1 MFLTL
6 ITFISAISISLIA
19 AGYSILGLATLFAG
33 AYIPIIAMGSAL
45 EVGKLVAASWLY
57 HNWRRNIPKSL
68 KAYLFTSII
77 ILVFITSMGIFGFLS
92 KAHIE
97 QTSVQSDN
105 TIQIESIES
114 QIQRQQKDI
123 ERAELQLGLL
133 DDALKKYVELGAVTK
148 SINARQGQEEERYAL
163 TTIINNATDT
173 IATLTKQKY
182 ELRTKENE
190 LIAEV
195 GPIKY
200 IAELVYGNSDTNTLE
215 EAVRWVIIIIVFV
228 FDPLAVLLLISAN
241 ISLKEEMTKLRRR
254 RGQKKRHLRKRADK
268 KQDQT
273 AWERKLQESKKKDG
287 ELTEVTHKNG
297 DVIAKY
303 YE

>member
-1 MFLTL
+1 MILAYLTL
-6 ITFISAISISLIA
+6 LTALAISGVA
-19 AGYSILGLATLFAG
+19 AYYSIIGLVAIFSASV
-33 AYIPIIAMGSAL
+33 IPIAVMGVVL
-45 EVGKLVAASWLY
+45 ETGKLVTAAWLY
-57 HNWRRNIPKSL
+57 HYWKKVNKLL
-68 KAYLFTSII
+68 KTYLISAVI
-77 ILVFITSMGIFGFLS
+77 ILMFITSMGIFGFLS

-97 QTSVQSDN
+97 QTTVQSDN
-105 TIQIESIES
+105 TLQIESIDS
-114 QIQRQQKDI
+114 QITRQQKDI
-123 ERAELQLGLL
+123 ERAELQLTLL

-148 SINARQGQEEERYAL
+148 SINARKGQEEERNAL
-163 TTIINNATDT
+163 TSTINDATNT
-173 IATLTKQKY
+173 IASLTKQKY

-200 IAELVYGNSDTNTLE
+200 IAELVYGNSETNTLE

-254 RGQKKRHLRKRADK
+254 KGQKKRQLRKRAEDK
-268 KQDQT
+268 KQQT
-273 AWERKLQESKKKDG
+273 AWERKLEESKKKDG
-287 ELTEVTHKNG
+287 EITEVTHKNG

>member
-1 MFLTL
+1 MILAYLTL
-6 ITFISAISISLIA
+6 LTALAISGVAAYYSIIGLVAIFSASVIPIAVMGVVLETGKLISAA
-19 AGYSILGLATLFAG
+19 
-33 AYIPIIAMGSAL
+33 
-45 EVGKLVAASWLY
+45 WLY
-57 HNWRRNIPKSL
+57 HYWKRVNKLL
-68 KAYLFTSII
+68 KTYLISAVIV
-77 ILVFITSMGIFGFLS
+77 LMFITSMGIFGFLS

-97 QTSVQSDN
+97 QTTVQSDN
-105 TIQIESIES
+105 TLQIESIDS
-114 QIQRQQKDI
+114 QIIRQQKDI
-123 ERAELQLGLL
+123 ERAELQLTLL

-148 SINARQGQEEERYAL
+148 SINARKGQEEERNAL
-163 TTIINNATDT
+163 ISTINNAPNT
-173 IATLTKQKY
+173 IARLTKTKY

-200 IAELVYGNSDTNTLE
+200 IAELVYGNSETNTLE

-254 RGQKKRHLRKRADK
+254 KGQRKRQLRKRAEDK
-268 KQDQT
+268 KQQT
-273 AWERKLQESKKKDG
+273 AWERKLEESKKKDG
-287 ELTEVTHKNG
+287 EITEVTHKNG

>member
-1 MFLTL
+1 MILAYLTL
-6 ITFISAISISLIA
+6 LTALAISGVA
-19 AGYSILGLATLFAG
+19 AYYSIIGLVAIFSASV
-33 AYIPIIAMGSAL
+33 IPIAVMGVVL
-45 EVGKLVAASWLY
+45 ETGKLVSAAWLY
-57 HNWRRNIPKSL
+57 HYWKRVNKLL
-68 KAYLFTSII
+68 KTYLISAVIV
-77 ILVFITSMGIFGFLS
+77 LMFITSMGIFGFLS

-97 QTSVQSDN
+97 QTTVQSDN
-105 TIQIESIES
+105 TLQIESIDS
-114 QIQRQQKDI
+114 QIIRQQKDI
-123 ERAELQLGLL
+123 ERAELQLTLL

-148 SINARQGQEEERYAL
+148 SINARKGQEEERNAL
-163 TTIINNATDT
+163 ISTINNATNT
-173 IATLTKQKY
+173 IASLTKTKY

-200 IAELVYGNSDTNTLE
+200 IAELVYGNSETNTLE

-254 RGQKKRHLRKRADK
+254 KGQRKRQLRKRAEDK
-268 KQDQT
+268 KQQT
-273 AWERKLQESKKKDG
+273 AWERKLEESKKKDG
-287 ELTEVTHKNG
+287 EITEVTHKNG

>member
-1 MFLTL
+1 MILAYLTL
-6 ITFISAISISLIA
+6 LTALAISGVAAYYSIIGLVAIFSASVIPIAVMGVVLETGKLISAA
-19 AGYSILGLATLFAG
+19 
-33 AYIPIIAMGSAL
+33 
-45 EVGKLVAASWLY
+45 WLY
-57 HNWRRNIPKSL
+57 HYWKRVNKLL
-68 KAYLFTSII
+68 KTYLISAVIV
-77 ILVFITSMGIFGFLS
+77 LMFITSMGIFGFLS

-97 QTSVQSDN
+97 QTTVQSDN
-105 TIQIESIES
+105 TLQIESIDS
-114 QIQRQQKDI
+114 QISRQQKDI
-123 ERAELQLGLL
+123 ERAELQLTLL

-148 SINARQGQEEERYAL
+148 SINARKGQEEERNAL
-163 TTIINNATDT
+163 ISTINNATNN
-173 IATLTKQKY
+173 IASLTKTKY

-200 IAELVYGNSDTNTLE
+200 IAELVYGNSETNTLE

-241 ISLKEEMTKLRRR
+241 ISLKEEMAKLRRR
-254 RGQKKRHLRKRADK
+254 KGQRKRHLRKRAEDK
-268 KQDQT
+268 KQQT
-273 AWERKLQESKKKDG
+273 AWERKLEESKKKDG
-287 ELTEVTHKNG
+287 EITEVTHKNG

>member
-1 MFLTL
+1 MILAYLTL
-6 ITFISAISISLIA
+6 LTALAISGVA
-19 AGYSILGLATLFAG
+19 AYYSIIGLVAIFSASV
-33 AYIPIIAMGSAL
+33 IPIAVMGVVL
-45 EVGKLVAASWLY
+45 ETGKLVSAAWLY
-57 HNWRRNIPKSL
+57 HYWKRVNKLL
-68 KAYLFTSII
+68 KTYLISAVIV
-77 ILVFITSMGIFGFLS
+77 LMFITSMGIFGFLS

-97 QTSVQSDN
+97 QTTVQSDN
-105 TIQIESIES
+105 TLQIESIDS
-114 QIQRQQKDI
+114 QISRQQKDI
-123 ERAELQLGLL
+123 ERAELQLTLL

-148 SINARQGQEEERYAL
+148 SINARKGQEEERNAL
-163 TTIINNATDT
+163 ISTINNATNT
-173 IATLTKQKY
+173 IASLKKTKY

-200 IAELVYGNSDTNTLE
+200 IAELVYGNSETNTLE

-254 RGQKKRHLRKRADK
+254 KGQRKRHLRKRAEDK
-268 KQDQT
+268 KQQT
-273 AWERKLQESKKKDG
+273 AWERKLEESKKKDG
-287 ELTEVTHKNG
+287 EITEVTHKNG

>member
-1 MFLTL
+1 MILAYLTL
-6 ITFISAISISLIA
+6 LTALAISGVA
-19 AGYSILGLATLFAG
+19 AYYSIIGLVAIFSASV
-33 AYIPIIAMGSAL
+33 IPIAVMGVVL
-45 EVGKLVAASWLY
+45 ETGKLVSAAWLY
-57 HNWRRNIPKSL
+57 HYWRKVNGLL
-68 KAYLFTSII
+68 KTYLISAV
-77 ILVFITSMGIFGFLS
+77 LVLMFITSMGIFGFLS

-105 TIQIESIES
+105 TLQIESIDS
-114 QIQRQQKDI
+114 QISRQQKDI
-123 ERAELQLGLL
+123 ERAELQLTLL

-148 SINARQGQEEERYAL
+148 SINARKEQEEERNAL
-163 TTIINNATDT
+163 TTIINNATNN
-173 IATLTKQKY
+173 IASLTKTKY

-200 IAELVYGNSDTNTLE
+200 IAELVYGNSETNTLE

-254 RGQKKRHLRKRADK
+254 KGQKKRHLRKRAEDK
-268 KQDQT
+268 KQQT
-273 AWERKLQESKKKDG
+273 AWERKLEESKKKDG
-287 ELTEVTHKNG
+287 EITEVTHKNG

>member
-1 MFLTL
+1 MILAYLTL
-6 ITFISAISISLIA
+6 LTALAISGVA
-19 AGYSILGLATLFAG
+19 AYYSIIGLVAIFSASV
-33 AYIPIIAMGSAL
+33 IPIAVMGVVL
-45 EVGKLVAASWLY
+45 ETGKLVSAAWLY
-57 HNWRRNIPKSL
+57 HYWKKVNKLL
-68 KAYLFTSII
+68 KTYLISAVIV
-77 ILVFITSMGIFGFLS
+77 LMFITSMGIFGFLS

-97 QTSVQSDN
+97 QTTVQSDN
-105 TIQIESIES
+105 TLQIESIDS
-114 QIQRQQKDI
+114 QIIRQQKDI
-123 ERAELQLGLL
+123 ERAELQLTLL

-148 SINARQGQEEERYAL
+148 SINARKGQEEERNAL
-163 TTIINNATDT
+163 ISTINNATNT
-173 IATLTKQKY
+173 IASLTKTKY

-200 IAELVYGNSDTNTLE
+200 IAELVYGNSETNTLE

-254 RGQKKRHLRKRADK
+254 KGQKKRYLRKRADK

-273 AWERKLQESKKKDG
+273 AWERKLEESKKKDG

>member
-1 MFLTL
+1 MILAYLTL
-6 ITFISAISISLIA
+6 LTALAISGVA
-19 AGYSILGLATLFAG
+19 AYYSIIGLVAIFSASV
-33 AYIPIIAMGSAL
+33 IPIAVMGVVL
-45 EVGKLVAASWLY
+45 ETGKLITAAWLY
-57 HNWRRNIPKSL
+57 HYWKKVNFLL
-68 KAYLFTSII
+68 KTYLISAVIV
-77 ILVFITSMGIFGFLS
+77 LMFITSMGIFGFLS

-97 QTSVQSDN
+97 QTSVSADN
-105 TIQIESIES
+105 TLQIEAIDS
-114 QIQRQQKDI
+114 QISRQQKDI

-148 SINARQGQEEERYAL
+148 SINARQGQEEERNAL
-163 TTIINNATDT
+163 TSTINNATNN
-173 IATLTKQKY
+173 IANLTEKKY

-195 GPIKY
+195 VSIKY
-200 IAELVYGNSDTNTLE
+200 IAELVYGNSEQNTLE
-215 EAVRWVIIIIVFV
+215 ESVRWVIIILVWV

-241 ISLKEEMTKLRRR
+241 ISLKEEMTKLRRKR
-254 RGQKKRHLRKRADK
+254 SRKKTTLRKREDK
-268 KQDQT
+268 KNQT

-287 ELTEVTHKNG
+287 EITEVTHKNG

>member
-1 MFLTL
+1 MILAYLTL
-6 ITFISAISISLIA
+6 LTALAISGVA
-19 AGYSILGLATLFAG
+19 AYYSIIGLVAIFSASV
-33 AYIPIIAMGSAL
+33 IPIAVMGVVL
-45 EVGKLVAASWLY
+45 ETGKLVSAAWLY
-57 HNWRRNIPKSL
+57 HYWKKVNKLL
-68 KAYLFTSII
+68 KTYLISAVIV
-77 ILVFITSMGIFGFLS
+77 LMFITSMGIFGFLS

-97 QTSVQSDN
+97 QTTVQSDN
-105 TIQIESIES
+105 TLQIESIDS
-114 QIQRQQKDI
+114 QIIRQQKDI
-123 ERAELQLGLL
+123 ERAELQLTLL

-148 SINARQGQEEERYAL
+148 SINARKGQEEERNAL
-163 TTIINNATDT
+163 ISTINNATNT
-173 IATLTKQKY
+173 IASLTKTKY

-200 IAELVYGNSDTNTLE
+200 IAELVYGNSETNTLE
-215 EAVRWVIIIIVFV
+215 EAGSWVIIIIVFV

-254 RGQKKRHLRKRADK
+254 KGQRKRHLRKRAEDK
-268 KQDQT
+268 KQQT
-273 AWERKLQESKKKDG
+273 AWERKLEESKKKDG
-287 ELTEVTHKNG
+287 EITEVTHKNG

>member
-1 MFLTL
+1 MILAYLTL
-6 ITFISAISISLIA
+6 LTALAISGVAAYYSIIGLVAIFSASVIPIAVMGVVLETGKLISAA
-19 AGYSILGLATLFAG
+19 
-33 AYIPIIAMGSAL
+33 
-45 EVGKLVAASWLY
+45 WLY
-57 HNWRRNIPKSL
+57 HYWKKVNKLL
-68 KAYLFTSII
+68 KTYLISAVIV
-77 ILVFITSMGIFGFLS
+77 LMFITSMGIFGFLS

-97 QTSVQSDN
+97 QTTVQSDN
-105 TIQIESIES
+105 TLQIESIDS
-114 QIQRQQKDI
+114 QIIRQQKDI
-123 ERAELQLGLL
+123 ERAELQLTLL

-148 SINARQGQEEERYAL
+148 SINARKGQEEERNAL
-163 TTIINNATDT
+163 TTTINNATNT
-173 IATLTKQKY
+173 IATLTKTKY

-200 IAELVYGNSDTNTLE
+200 IAELVYGNSETNTLE

-254 RGQKKRHLRKRADK
+254 KGQRKRHLRKRAEDK
-268 KQDQT
+268 KQQT
-273 AWERKLQESKKKDG
+273 AWERKLEESKKKDG
-287 ELTEVTHKNG
+287 EITEVTHKNG

>member
-1 MFLTL
+1 MFLIL
-6 ITFISAISISLIA
+6 LTFITALSISGVAIY
-19 AGYSILGLATLFAG
+19 YSILGLAAIFA
-33 AYIPIIAMGSAL
+33 AAAVPIMIMGTVL
-45 EVGKLVAASWLY
+45 EVGKLVTASWLY
-57 HNWRRNIPKSL
+57 QNWKIIPWLLKS
-68 KAYLFTSII
+68 YLTTAVVV
-77 ILVFITSMGIFGFLS
+77 LMFITSMGIFGFLS

>member
-1 MFLTL
+1 MILAYLTL
-6 ITFISAISISLIA
+6 LTALAISGVA
-19 AGYSILGLATLFAG
+19 AYYSIIGLVAIFSASV
-33 AYIPIIAMGSAL
+33 IPIAVMGVVL
-45 EVGKLVAASWLY
+45 ETGKLVTAAWLY
-57 HNWRRNIPKSL
+57 HYWKKVNKLL
-68 KAYLFTSII
+68 KTYLISAVI
-77 ILVFITSMGIFGFLS
+77 ILMFITSMGIFGFLS

-97 QTSVQSDN
+97 QTTVQSDN
-105 TIQIESIES
+105 TLQIESIDS
-114 QIQRQQKDI
+114 QISRQQKDI
-123 ERAELQLGLL
+123 ERAELQLTLL

-148 SINARQGQEEERYAL
+148 SINARKEQEEERNAL
-163 TTIINNATDT
+163 ISTINNATNN
-173 IATLTKQKY
+173 IASLTKTKY

-200 IAELVYGNSDTNTLE
+200 IAELVYGNSETNTLE

-241 ISLKEEMTKLRRR
+241 ISLKEEMSKLRRR
-254 RGQKKRHLRKRADK
+254 KGQRKRHLRKRAEDK
-268 KQDQT
+268 KQQT
-273 AWERKLQESKKKDG
+273 AWERKLEESKKKDG
-287 ELTEVTHKNG
+287 EITEVTHKNG

>member
-1 MFLTL
+1 MTLAYLTL
-6 ITFISAISISLIA
+6 LTALAISGVA
-19 AGYSILGLATLFAG
+19 AYYSIIGLVAIFSASV
-33 AYIPIIAMGSAL
+33 IPIAVMGVVL
-45 EVGKLVAASWLY
+45 ETGKLVTAAWLY
-57 HNWRRNIPKSL
+57 HYWKKVNKLL
-68 KAYLFTSII
+68 KTYLISAVI
-77 ILVFITSMGIFGFLS
+77 ILMFITSMGIFGFLS

-97 QTSVQSDN
+97 QTTVQSDN
-105 TIQIESIES
+105 TLQIESIDS
-114 QIQRQQKDI
+114 QISRQQKDI
-123 ERAELQLGLL
+123 ERAELQLTLL

-148 SINARQGQEEERYAL
+148 SINARQGQEEERNAL
-163 TTIINNATDT
+163 TSTINDATNT
-173 IATLTKQKY
+173 IASLTKTKY

-200 IAELVYGNSDTNTLE
+200 IAELVYGNSETNTLE

-254 RGQKKRHLRKRADK
+254 KGQRKRQLRKRAEDK
-268 KQDQT
+268 KQQT
-273 AWERKLQESKKKDG
+273 AWERKLEESKKKDG
-287 ELTEVTHKNG
+287 EITEVTHKNG

>member
-1 MFLTL
+1 MILAYLTL
-6 ITFISAISISLIA
+6 LTALAISGVA
-19 AGYSILGLATLFAG
+19 AYYSIIGLVAIFSASV
-33 AYIPIIAMGSAL
+33 IPIAVMGVVL
-45 EVGKLVAASWLY
+45 ETGKLVSAAWLY
-57 HNWRRNIPKSL
+57 HYWKKVNKLL
-68 KAYLFTSII
+68 KTYLISAVIV
-77 ILVFITSMGIFGFLS
+77 LMFITSMGIFGFLS

-97 QTSVQSDN
+97 QTTVQSDN
-105 TIQIESIES
+105 TLQIESIDS
-114 QIQRQQKDI
+114 QISRQQKDI
-123 ERAELQLGLL
+123 ERAELQLTLL
-133 DDALKKYVELGAVTK
+133 EDALKKYVELGAVTK
-148 SINARQGQEEERYAL
+148 SINARKGQEEERNAL
-163 TTIINNATDT
+163 ISTINNATNT
-173 IATLTKQKY
+173 IASLKKTKY

-200 IAELVYGNSDTNTLE
+200 IAELVYGNSETNTLE

-254 RGQKKRHLRKRADK
+254 KGQRKRHLRKRAEDK
-268 KQDQT
+268 KQQT
-273 AWERKLQESKKKDG
+273 AWERKLEESKKKDG
-287 ELTEVTHKNG
+287 EITEVTHKNG

>member
-1 MFLTL
+1 MILAYLTL
-6 ITFISAISISLIA
+6 LTALAISGVA
-19 AGYSILGLATLFAG
+19 AYYSIIGLVAIFSASV
-33 AYIPIIAMGSAL
+33 IPIAVMGVVL
-45 EVGKLVAASWLY
+45 ETGKLVSAAWLY
-57 HNWRRNIPKSL
+57 HYWKKVNKLL
-68 KAYLFTSII
+68 KTYLISAVIV
-77 ILVFITSMGIFGFLS
+77 LMFITSMGIFGFLS

-97 QTSVQSDN
+97 QTTVQFDN
-105 TIQIESIES
+105 TLQIESIDS
-114 QIQRQQKDI
+114 QIIRQQKDI
-123 ERAELQLGLL
+123 ERAELQLTLL

-148 SINARQGQEEERYAL
+148 SINARKGQEEERNAL
-163 TTIINNATDT
+163 ISTINNATNT
-173 IATLTKQKY
+173 IASLTKTKY

-200 IAELVYGNSDTNTLE
+200 IAELVYGNSETNTLE

-254 RGQKKRHLRKRADK
+254 KGQRKRHLRKRAEDK
-268 KQDQT
+268 KQQT
-273 AWERKLQESKKKDG
+273 AWERKLEESKKKDG
-287 ELTEVTHKNG
+287 EITEVTHKNG

>member
-1 MFLTL
+1 MILAYLTL
-6 ITFISAISISLIA
+6 LTALAISGVA
-19 AGYSILGLATLFAG
+19 AYYSIIGLVAIFSASV
-33 AYIPIIAMGSAL
+33 IPIAVMGVVL
-45 EVGKLVAASWLY
+45 ETGKLVTAAWLY
-57 HNWRRNIPKSL
+57 HYWKKVNKLL
-68 KAYLFTSII
+68 KTYLISAVIV
-77 ILVFITSMGIFGFLS
+77 LMFITSMGIFGFLS

-97 QTSVQSDN
+97 QTTVQSDN
-105 TIQIESIES
+105 TLQIESIDS
-114 QIQRQQKDI
+114 QISRQQKDI
-123 ERAELQLGLL
+123 ERAELQLTLL

-148 SINARQGQEEERYAL
+148 SINARKEQEEERNAL
-163 TTIINNATDT
+163 ISTINDATNT
-173 IATLTKQKY
+173 IASLTKTKY

-200 IAELVYGNSDTNTLE
+200 IAELVYGNSETNTLE

-241 ISLKEEMTKLRRR
+241 ISLKEEMAKLRRR
-254 RGQKKRHLRKRADK
+254 KGQRKRQLRKRAEDK
-268 KQDQT
+268 KQQT
-273 AWERKLQESKKKDG
+273 AWERKLEESKKKDG
-287 ELTEVTHKNG
+287 KITEVTHKNG

>member
-1 MFLTL
+1 MILAYLTL
-6 ITFISAISISLIA
+6 LTALASSGVA
-19 AGYSILGLATLFAG
+19 AYYSIIGLVAIFSASV
-33 AYIPIIAMGSAL
+33 IPIAVMGVVL
-45 EVGKLVAASWLY
+45 ETGKLVSAAWLY
-57 HNWRRNIPKSL
+57 HYWKKVNKLL
-68 KAYLFTSII
+68 KTYLISAVIV
-77 ILVFITSMGIFGFLS
+77 LMFITSMGIFGFLS

-97 QTSVQSDN
+97 QTTVQSDN
-105 TIQIESIES
+105 TLQIESIDS
-114 QIQRQQKDI
+114 QIIRQQKDI
-123 ERAELQLGLL
+123 ERAELQLTLL

-148 SINARQGQEEERYAL
+148 SINARKGQEEERNAL
-163 TTIINNATDT
+163 ISTINNATNT
-173 IATLTKQKY
+173 IASLTKTKY

-200 IAELVYGNSDTNTLE
+200 IAVLVYGNSETNTLE

-254 RGQKKRHLRKRADK
+254 KGQRKRHLRKRAEDK
-268 KQDQT
+268 KQQT
-273 AWERKLQESKKKDG
+273 AWERKLEESKKKDG
-287 ELTEVTHKNG
+287 EITEVTHKNG

>member
-1 MFLTL
+1 MILAYLTL
-6 ITFISAISISLIA
+6 LTALAISGVA
-19 AGYSILGLATLFAG
+19 AYYSIIGLVAIFSASVV
-33 AYIPIIAMGSAL
+33 PIAVMGVVL
-45 EVGKLVAASWLY
+45 ETGKLVTAAWLY
-57 HNWRRNIPKSL
+57 HYWKKVNVLL
-68 KAYLFTSII
+68 KTYLISAVFV
-77 ILVFITSMGIFGFLS
+77 LMFITSMGIFGFLS

-105 TIQIESIES
+105 TLRIESIDT
-114 QIQRQQKDI
+114 QITRQQKDI
-123 ERAELQLGLL
+123 ERAELQLVLL

-148 SINARQGQEEERYAL
+148 SINARKDQEEERNAL
-163 TTIINNATDT
+163 TTIINDATDN
-173 IATLTKQKY
+173 ISTLTQTKY
-182 ELRTKENE
+182 ELRTKQNE
-190 LIAEV
+190 LVAEV

-200 IAELVYGNSDTNTLE
+200 IAELVYGNSDQNTLE
-215 EAVRWVIIIIVFV
+215 ESVRWVIIILVWV

-241 ISLKEEMTKLRRR
+241 ISLKEEMTKLRRKR
-254 RGQKKRHLRKRADK
+254 TRKKNTLRKGTK
-268 KQDQT
+268 KSKEQT

>member
-1 MFLTL
+1 MILAYLTL
-6 ITFISAISISLIA
+6 LTALAISGVA
-19 AGYSILGLATLFAG
+19 AYYSIIGLVAIFSASV
-33 AYIPIIAMGSAL
+33 IPIAVMGVVL
-45 EVGKLVAASWLY
+45 ETGKLVSAAWLY
-57 HNWRRNIPKSL
+57 HYWKKVNKLL
-68 KAYLFTSII
+68 KTYLISAVIV
-77 ILVFITSMGIFGFLS
+77 LMFITSMGIFGFLS

-97 QTSVQSDN
+97 QTTVQSDN
-105 TIQIESIES
+105 TLQIESIDS
-114 QIQRQQKDI
+114 QIIRQQKDI
-123 ERAELQLGLL
+123 ERAELQLTLL

-148 SINARQGQEEERYAL
+148 SINARKGQEEERNAL
-163 TTIINNATDT
+163 TTTINNATNT
-173 IATLTKQKY
+173 IASLTKTKY

-200 IAELVYGNSDTNTLE
+200 IAELVYGNSETNTLE

-228 FDPLAVLLLISAN
+228 FAPLAVLLLISAN

-254 RGQKKRHLRKRADK
+254 KGQRKRHLRKRAEDK
-268 KQDQT
+268 KQQT
-273 AWERKLQESKKKDG
+273 AWERKLEESKKKDG
-287 ELTEVTHKNG
+287 EITEVTHKNG